1 MKTEKDF
8 GIIATIRESEN
19 SVAMPDGE
27 RLTYLDARGGI
38 HLKGGDES
46 AHAQEAYAKRC
57 AGYLRFGDEVDLAT
71 CGGMN
76 PIDQLKV
83 CETPALLIEAGFD
96 EKPMLYTQRH
106 LSDALHP
113 KDDENYHWHGLSI
126 EQVKR
131 LPALLEH
138 PVMLSDNP
146 SRSDTLLAVLA
157 EVDCDKLPLIVSI
170 KPDGKGNYALQ
181 EIETNII
188 LTVFGKDNFEKY
200 FESVITP
207 DKVIY
212 YNEKQGRKLETLAER
227 QLFRCHPVACDLDS
241 TIIRR
246 PQCIV
251 NKETAGQDTYSITSE
266 AKESSA
272 ASSQLSSVN
281 LNMTEKTSERE
292 Y

>member
-1 MKTEKDF
+1 MNTGKDF
-8 GIIATIRESEN
+8 EIVATIREYEN
-19 SVAMPDGE
+19 SVAMPDSE

-38 HLKGGDES
+38 HLKDGDGTAPARES
-46 AHAQEAYAKRC
+46 YAKRC
-57 AGYLRFGDEVDLAT
+57 ADYLRFGDEVDLAT

-76 PIDQLKV
+76 PLDQLKV
-83 CETPALLIEAGFD
+83 C
-96 EKPMLYTQRH
+96 
-106 LSDALHP
+106 
-113 KDDENYHWHGLSI
+113 
-126 EQVKR
+126 
-131 LPALLEH
+131 
-138 PVMLSDNP
+138 DNP

-157 EVDCDKLPLIVSI
+157 EADCDKLPLVVSI

-188 LTVFGKDNFEKY
+188 LTVFGKDNFDRY

-241 TIIRR
+241 VIIRR

-251 NKETAGQDTYSITSE
+251 NKENAGQDAYSIASE
-266 AKESSA
+266 AKESKA
-272 ASSQLSSVN
+272 ASK
-281 LNMTEKTSERE
+281 EISEHVHQSGQEETIESIGR
-292 Y
+292 

>member
-1 MKTEKDF
+1 
-8 GIIATIRESEN
+8 
-19 SVAMPDGE
+19 
-27 RLTYLDARGGI
+27 
-38 HLKGGDES
+38 
-46 AHAQEAYAKRC
+46 
-57 AGYLRFGDEVDLAT
+57 
-71 CGGMN
+71 
-76 PIDQLKV
+76 
-83 CETPALLIEAGFD
+83 
-96 EKPMLYTQRH
+96 MLYTQRH

-113 KDDENYHWHGLSI
+113 KDMENYHWHGLSV

-131 LPALLEH
+131 LPALIEQ

-157 EVDCDKLPLIVSI
+157 EVDCDKLPLVVSI

-188 LTVFGKDNFEKY
+188 LTVFGKDNFDRY

-241 TIIRR
+241 VIIHR

-251 NKETAGQDTYSITSE
+251 NKENAGQDAYSIASE
-266 AKESSA
+266 AKDTKA
-272 ASSQLSSVN
+272 ASERILETSSPVRISVTN
-281 LNMTEKTSERE
+281 RKEH
-292 Y
+292 